1 VCWKINQKHLDV
13 ERTNRQNVRLAA
25 QLLSNNVSTALL
37 HYKPGENK
45 QMAANLGH
53 FISDINI
60 WFDVPKGSVPSKSA
74 YGIDLENQN
83 EHLKNVHDLISTMRV
98 NGKNPY

>member
-1 VCWKINQKHLDV
+1 MQDSVLNKNRLQALISLTNTEVNVCCKINQKHLDV

-60 WFDVPKGSVPSKSA
+60 WFDIFLWRS
-74 YGIDLENQN
+74 
-83 EHLKNVHDLISTMRV
+83 
-98 NGKNPY
+98 